1 MSCKSHDNCYCG
13 LNVHKRYDK
22 PLAKQQ
28 ILPHY
33 PKQIK
38 TVYAKD
44 YIPLESSQPGS
55 ARTVEKRLMSM
66 NHFADIP
73 TTRKSKC
80 LPATYAT
87 SYKKEFYP
95 KQPRDTANDAK

>member
-28 ILPHY
+28 VLPHY

-38 TVYAKD
+38 TVYTKD
-44 YIPLESSQPGS
+44 FIPQESSPQHS
-55 ARTVEKRLMSM
+55 ARTVEKRFTSL
-66 NHFADIP
+66 NHFADVP

-87 SYKKEFYP
+87 SYKKEFYA
-95 KQPRDTANDAK
+95 KQPRDLAQNEK